1 MSFYNHQYISIFAN
15 FMTITNVTD
24 SENQNLKRKEMQ
36 PATYPAWKMQV
47 GAHQTKTLCNDGVKS
62 VIHKV

>member
-1 MSFYNHQYISIFAN
+1 MFVN
-15 FMTITNVTD
+15 FTTITNVID
-24 SENQNLKRKEMQ
+24 SENQNLKRKEKQ

-47 GAHQTKTLCNDGVKS
+47 GAHQTKISCNNGVNS

>member
-1 MSFYNHQYISIFAN
+1 
-15 FMTITNVTD
+15 MTITNVTD